1 MSDRHPAVRCLH
13 HWPTRTLCLFLIL
26 IQAASLNW
34 YLMDN
39 LSFTWAAVYAA
50 DAVVITL
57 FIASFFMATS
67 NIHHEKHS
75 NDPPFASASHL
86 PLSYISWFA
95 YAVLLDIKVV
105 MVFTK
110 FSTDLDED
118 SFFGPNT
125 MKTSLALAGLV
136 FLTFLPTQHDATA
149 GHRRQIITTLT
160 ATVIFDILDG
170 VDNLE
175 NLFDKDVRDSYPPGL
190 DDAIIGI
197 CCVNFLL
204 PTVPLFTLAKTRFGL
219 TKLPERLEILHKV
232 AIAYLVNLPLFIT
245 RMVTWHGLSAGISI
259 FLLKNVI
266 AIGVVTFDLVEHF
279 CCKAPKRDSDNE
291 LDRYR
296 PG

>member
-1 MSDRHPAVRCLH
+1 MSDRHPAARCLH
-13 HWPTRTLCLFLIL
+13 HWPTRTLCLFLII

-34 YLMDN
+34 YLMDH
-39 LSFTWAAVYAA
+39 LSFTWAAMYVA
-50 DAVVITL
+50 DAFMITL

-75 NDPPFASASHL
+75 SNPVLASGTHL
-86 PLSYISWFA
+86 PLCYSSWFA
-95 YAVLLDIKVV
+95 YAIVLDIKVI

-125 MKTSLALAGLV
+125 MKTSIALAGLV
-136 FLTFLPTQHDATA
+136 FLTFLPTQHDARA
-149 GHRRQIITTLT
+149 EHRRQNINTLT

-219 TKLPERLEILHKV
+219 TKLPEKLEILHKV

-245 RMVTWHGLSAGISI
+245 RMVTWHGISAGISI
-259 FLLKNVI
+259 FLLKNVV
-266 AIGVVTFDLVEHF
+266 AMGVVTFELVEHL
-279 CCKAPKRDSDNE
+279 CRKAPERVSDKE
-291 LDRYR
+291 LDQ
-296 PG
+296 